1 MRIANERRRVGLVG
15 LAMLVCLLL
24 PAVASAQGT
33 PAGKAGATQDIVEAV
48 DVGAG
53 TVVLGAETFAVGTRS
68 RLLDAGGRPIGL
80 SALNAAGAGV
90 DGDIV
95 EYIATSKR
103 TAGLR
108 MIRKLQVV
116 EGDYE

>member
-53 TVVLGAETFAVGTRS
+53 TVVLGAETFAVK
-68 RLLDAGGRPIGL
+68 
-80 SALNAAGAGV
+80 GAGPTWTSQTMWEWTS
-90 DGDIV
+90 G
-95 EYIATSKR
+95 ATTKFTR
-103 TAGLR
+103 RAA
-108 MIRKLQVV
+108 
-116 EGDYE
+116 

>member
-1 MRIANERRRVGLVG
+1 MRNAIERRRTG
-15 LAMLVCLLL
+15 LAGLALLVCLLL
-24 PAVASAQGT
+24 PVTGSTQGT
-33 PAGKAGATQDIVEAV
+33 PAGRAGAVQDLVEAV

-53 TVVLGAETFAVGTRS
+53 TIVLGAETFSVGTRS

-95 EYIATSKR
+95 EFIATSKR
-103 TAGLR
+103 KGGLR
-108 MIRKLQVV
+108 MIRTLQVV